1 MSDQLQ
7 VLRKL
12 LADGKTRQAIEH
24 LLPLTAADR
33 DLHNEVVQ
41 LSAQFEELERQT
53 RLNVGDP
60 KLLGTERNRINA
72 ALLGVMDKIFG
83 NGGPLKRTW
92 NIRKFIVWIGVLAVV
107 AGTTGYVLRGY
118 FRKPEPVQV
127 QVPASPAEKPAEPLA
142 QPQSKPTT
150 AQPGKNSPN
159 ITVKDKA
166 KVGIIS
172 TGDSVTINAKQDF

>member
-12 LADGKTRQAIEH
+12 LAGGKTRQVIEQ

-33 DLHNEVVQ
+33 DLHNEILQ
-41 LSAQFEELERQT
+41 LSAQFAEIERQS
-53 RLNVGDP
+53 RLNVEDP

-72 ALLGVMDKIFG
+72 ALFAVMDNLSG
-83 NGGPLKRTW
+83 NVTPLKRNW
-92 NIRKFIVWIGVLAVV
+92 NIRKMALWLFFLAIV
-107 AGTTGYVLRGY
+107 AGATGYALRDY
-118 FRKPEPVQV
+118 FRKPEPIPVQA
-127 QVPASPAEKPAEPLA
+127 PASPAEKPAEPIA
-142 QPQSKPTT
+142 QPQSRPAST
-150 AQPGKNSPN
+150 QPGKNNPN

>member
-12 LADGKTRQAIEH
+12 LADGKTRQVIEQ

-33 DLHNEVVQ
+33 DQHNEVLQ
-41 LSAQFEELERQT
+41 ISAQFSEIERQT

-60 KLLGTERNRINA
+60 KLLGTERNRVNA
-72 ALLGVMDKIFG
+72 ALFGVMENLSG
-83 NGGPLKRTW
+83 NGGPLKRSW
-92 NIRKFIVWIGVLAVV
+92 NIRKIIVWIGVLAVL
-107 AGTTGYVLRGY
+107 AGATGYALRGY
-118 FRKPEPVQV
+118 FRKPDPVPV
-127 QVPASPAEKPAEPLA
+127 QVPAPQVEKPAESLA

-150 AQPGKNSPN
+150 SQPGKSNPN